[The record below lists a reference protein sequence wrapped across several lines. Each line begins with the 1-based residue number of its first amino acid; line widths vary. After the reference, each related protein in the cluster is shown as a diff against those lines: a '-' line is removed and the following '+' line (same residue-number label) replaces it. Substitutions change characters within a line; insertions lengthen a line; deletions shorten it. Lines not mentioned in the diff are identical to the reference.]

1 MLLWSLGVGVGRG
14 GVCACVCLLR
24 RECSEAI
31 LGRISINVV
40 LEGLDLVTQMALLL
54 FIVYCTLL
62 IAPVTQNMQ

>member
-1 MLLWSLGVGVGRG
+1 MLLWSLCVGVGRG
-14 GVCACVCLLR
+14 SVCACVCLLR

-31 LGRISINVV
+31 LGRINVV

-54 FIVYCTLL
+54 FIVYYTLL